1 MLTEIAGRESFY
13 CFVVERIMKL
23 KQHFA
28 IPDMKSIILSLALT
42 AAITACLALSSAAAP
57 RESLSFAAVKPAG
70 ELRTRIAKNFERL
83 HAERYQKDQLFTKS
97 HDPKWPGDMEGRV
110 TLGLVLDAQALGIDD
125 PKIDE
130 LFAEFPKHYN
140 KDGYFGPIYFP
151 DEIDEQ
157 QLSSHGWVLR
167 TLCEY
172 WLWKG
177 KPETKAQIQR
187 MVETLILPTLGL
199 HHEYPLDPG
208 ERKQTGEASGTH
220 VATSGK
226 WRLSSDIGCD
236 FIFFDGVV
244 QAYAVT
250 RDERIVPVIE
260 ELVTLFNRMDI
271 LAIKAQTH
279 ATLSGTRAM
288 IRWYELCGKTPVL
301 ARAEQAFE
309 IYLKEGCSE
318 NFENYNWFGRPEW
331 TEPCAI
337 VDSYLVACQ
346 LWQHTGKPEYLEA
359 AQGIYFNGISATQRS
374 NGGFGLNNCSGAH
387 HTHVCTNTD
396 EAHWCCTMRGGE
408 GLSAAARYS
417 AFTGR
422 DNLWLATFMD
432 NQISTTLDAGKLSC
446 KQQSQYPFGNVTTLT
461 MSEAPA
467 TTVTLQLFSPS
478 YLTPEAVTVNGT
490 AVEMK
495 PEAGFIPVSRIWKSG
510 DVLEF
515 RFTPKLGQ
523 IAPRNIH
530 SVKGYDLIREGPL
543 LLAARLPEQPS
554 DKNASPAALP
564 LSGELKAG
572 KPGNPTLGETPLMP
586 VYHLLDPAYDQTKGS
601 WRQLLF
607 PKGTPQER

>member
-1 MLTEIAGRESFY
+1 MKPLVSPLVLT
-13 CFVVERIMKL
+13 
-23 KQHFA
+23 
-28 IPDMKSIILSLALT
+28 T
-42 AAITACLALSSAAAP
+42 AFTACLALNSAAAP
-57 RESLSFAAVKPAG
+57 RESLPFSAVKPAG
-70 ELRTRIAKNFERL
+70 ELRARIGKNFERL
-83 HAERYQKDQLFTKS
+83 HWERYQKDKLFTTS

-110 TLGLVLDAQALGIDD
+110 ALGLVLDAQALGIDE
-125 PKIDE
+125 PGIDG

-140 KDGYFGPIYFP
+140 KDGYFGPIHFP
-151 DEIDEQ
+151 DHIDEQ

-167 TLCEY
+167 ALCEY
-172 WLWKG
+172 WQWKH
-177 KPETKAQIQR
+177 KPETKEQIQR

-199 HHEYPLDPG
+199 HHEYPLEPG
-208 ERKQTGEASGTH
+208 ERKLTGEASGTT

-250 RDERIVPVIE
+250 RDERVVPVIE
-260 ELVTLFNRMDI
+260 ELAALFNRMDVI
-271 LAIKAQTH
+271 AIQAQTH

-288 IRWYELCGKTPVL
+288 IRWYELCGKKPVL
-301 ARAEQAFE
+301 DRAEQVFKT
-309 IYLKEGCSE
+309 YLKDGCSE
-318 NFENYNWFGRPEW
+318 NFENYNWFGRPDW

-337 VDSYLVACQ
+337 VDSYLAACQ

-374 NGGFGLNNCSGAH
+374 NGGFGLNNCSGAR
-387 HTHVCTNTD
+387 HTHVFTHTD

-417 AFTGR
+417 AFTGK
-422 DNLWLATFMD
+422 DSLWLATYMD
-432 NQISTTLDAGKLSC
+432 NQISATLASGKFSC
-446 KQQSQYPFGNVTTLT
+446 TQQSQYPFGRSTNLTITDAPGAAVT
-461 MSEAPA
+461 
-467 TTVTLQLFSPS
+467 VRLFSPS
-478 YLTPEAVTVNGT
+478 YLTPESVTVNGN

-495 PEAGFIPVSRIWKSG
+495 PEAGFIPVSRVWKSG

-515 RFTPKLGQ
+515 RFTPKLGR

-530 SVKGYDLIREGPL
+530 SIQGYDLIREGPL
-543 LLAARLPEQPS
+543 LLAARLPEQPA
-554 DKNASPAALP
+554 DKNATPAALAP
-564 LSGELKAG
+564 GGELKAG
-572 KPGNPTLGETPLMP
+572 EPGKPSLGETPLAP

-607 PKGTPQER
+607 PKTEP